1 MLLVGPLDG
10 SCPGGVGLA
19 DLGSANVLALAI
31 RLSRRAAEQTMTGL
45 LSSMMSPLC
54 LPVQGS
60 EQSRPPPPHIGGYLP
75 WDPVPVRTGSS
86 AVDTPLG
93 YFLLLLLGLVIV
105 SRQLA
110 VRNID
115 AADGAVI
122 APVESNG
129 VRC

>member
-1 MLLVGPLDG
+1 
-10 SCPGGVGLA
+10 
-19 DLGSANVLALAI
+19 
-31 RLSRRAAEQTMTGL
+31 MTGL

-93 YFLLLLLGLVIV
+93 YFLLLLLGLVEPGATE
-105 SRQLA
+105 LA
-110 VRNID
+110 FGRLLSFLTSP
-115 AADGAVI
+115 GA
-122 APVESNG
+122 N
-129 VRC
+129 